1 MLLAGT
7 RPSGDPSKRPKGL
20 QRQPTPQCMRSG
32 AHPPLYLSC
41 ERSQSMTHAD
51 LVDVR
56 GLSVSAASPAA
67 VERFDVLID
76 DLYYY
81 RLGVQDRLD
90 ALLQQYPD
98 FGLAH
103 VLKGYSL
110 MTDGTLDLHAKARA
124 HLLQAE
130 AWPANPR
137 ERLHQEAL
145 RAWIAQDLSA
155 RAAAWE
161 QILVQWPLDLLALR
175 QHTGALFWSGD
186 KRHQAEVSAGVA
198 SQWGAQTP
206 GYAHFLSAHAFAME
220 EVGHYAV
227 AERYARQALALQP
240 QDLWA
245 LHGLAHV
252 FEMQGRVREGI
263 ELLSD
268 AARFLNDY
276 NLFRGH
282 LWWHLSLFKFSQARF
297 DEVLELFDHEVYPQ
311 SSTFYLDIQN
321 GASLLAR
328 LEFQGVDVGLARWER
343 LAQASLRSA
352 TQCTVWFT
360 AMHHVMALMRS
371 GRVSAVQSTFDYL
384 SAAGTSST
392 QAALAHQL
400 GQAVT
405 AFYQDKP
412 CEALERML
420 AVRQR
425 HGELGASHA
434 QQDLY
439 DQIMVMA
446 ALQLGDLLRVRQL
459 LKARLSTRIW
469 DVATWQAYESRSRSI
484 DQAHDAAA
492 VRAAL
497 RWDMN

>member
-1 MLLAGT
+1 
-7 RPSGDPSKRPKGL
+7 
-20 QRQPTPQCMRSG
+20 
-32 AHPPLYLSC
+32 
-41 ERSQSMTHAD
+41 MTH
-51 LVDVR
+51 VDIMDIR
-56 GLSVSAASPAA
+56 GLSLTAPSSAA
-67 VERFDVLID
+67 VERFDALID
-76 DLYYY
+76 DIYYY
-81 RLGVQDRLD
+81 RLGTGDRLD
-90 ALLQQYPD
+90 ALLQEFPE
-98 FGLAH
+98 FVLAH

-110 MTDGTLDLHAKARA
+110 MTEYTLDAQPRARA

-130 AWPANPR
+130 ALPANPR

-161 QILVQWPLDLLALR
+161 QILVEWPLDLLALR
-175 QHTGALFWSGD
+175 QHTGTLFWTGD

-198 SQWGAQTP
+198 GHWGPRTP
-206 GYAHFLSAHAFAME
+206 GYGHFLSAHAFAME
-220 EVGHYAV
+220 EVGQYEV
-227 AERYARQALALQP
+227 AERCAREALALQP

-245 LHGLAHV
+245 LHGLVHV
-252 FEMQGRVREGI
+252 FEMQGRVPEGI

-282 LWWHLSLFKFSQARF
+282 LWWHLSLFKFLQGRF
-297 DEVLELFDHEVYPQ
+297 DEVLDLFDREVYPK
-311 SSTFYLDIQN
+311 SSTFYIDVQN

-343 LAQASLRSA
+343 LAQASLLNA
-352 TQCTVWFT
+352 TQSTVWFT
-360 AMHHVMALMRS
+360 SMHHVMALMRS
-371 GRVSAVQSTFDYL
+371 GRVSAVQSAIEYL
-384 SAAGTSST
+384 RSAGTSST
-392 QAALAHQL
+392 QAALAHEL
-400 GQAVT
+400 ARAAA

-412 CEALERML
+412 REALERML

-425 HGELGASHA
+425 HGELGASHV

-446 ALQLGDLLRVRQL
+446 ALQLGDLPRVRQL

-469 DVATWQAYESRSRSI
+469 DAATWQAYESRSRRV
-484 DQAHDAAA
+484 DEAHDAAA

-497 RWDMN
+497 RWDTN

>member
-1 MLLAGT
+1 
-7 RPSGDPSKRPKGL
+7 
-20 QRQPTPQCMRSG
+20 
-32 AHPPLYLSC
+32 
-41 ERSQSMTHAD
+41 MTHAGII
-51 LVDVR
+51 DVR
-56 GLSVSAASPAA
+56 GLSLSAASSAA
-67 VERFDVLID
+67 VERFDALID
-76 DLYYY
+76 DIYYY

-90 ALLQQYPD
+90 ALLQEFPE
-98 FGLAH
+98 FVLAH

-110 MTDGTLDLHAKARA
+110 MTEGTLDAHPKARA
-124 HLLQAE
+124 HLLLAE
-130 AWPANPR
+130 ALPANPR

-145 RAWIAQDLSA
+145 RAWVAQDFSA

-161 QILVQWPLDLLALR
+161 QILVEWPLDLLALR
-175 QHTGALFWSGD
+175 QHTGTLFWTGD

-198 SQWGAQTP
+198 SHWGPRTP
-206 GYAHFLSAHAFAME
+206 GFAHFLSAHAFSME
-220 EVGHYAV
+220 EVGHYV
-227 AERYARQALALQP
+227 IAERCAREALALQP

-252 FEMQGRVREGI
+252 FEMQGRAQEGI

-297 DEVLELFDHEVYPQ
+297 DEVLDLFDREVYPQ
-311 SSTFYLDIQN
+311 SSTFYLDVQN

-343 LAQASLRSA
+343 LAQASLLIA
-352 TQCTVWFT
+352 TQSTLWFT
-360 AMHHVMALMRS
+360 AMHHVMALARS
-371 GRVSAVQSTFDYL
+371 GRVSAVQSALDYL
-384 SAAGTSST
+384 SSVGTGST
-392 QAALAHQL
+392 QAALAHEL
-400 GQAVT
+400 AQAGA

-412 CEALERML
+412 REALERML

-425 HGELGASHA
+425 HGELGASHV

-446 ALQLGDLLRVRQL
+446 ALQLGDLPRVRQL

-469 DVATWQAYESRSRSI
+469 DAATWQAYESRSRRV
-484 DQAHDAAA
+484 DEAHDAAA

-497 RWDMN
+497 RWDTN

>member
-1 MLLAGT
+1 M
-7 RPSGDPSKRPKGL
+7 
-20 QRQPTPQCMRSG
+20 MR
-32 AHPPLYLSC
+32 
-41 ERSQSMTHAD
+41 AD
-51 LVDVR
+51 IVDSR
-56 GLSVSAASPAA
+56 GLSLSAASSAA
-67 VERFDVLID
+67 VERFDALID

-90 ALLQQYPD
+90 ALLQEFPE
-98 FGLAH
+98 FVLAH

-110 MTDGTLDLHAKARA
+110 MSEGTLDAHPKARTY
-124 HLLQAE
+124 LLQAE
-130 AWPANPR
+130 ALPANPR

-145 RAWIAQDLSA
+145 RGWIAQDFSA

-161 QILVQWPLDLLALR
+161 QILVEWPLDLLALR
-175 QHTGALFWSGD
+175 QHTGTLFWTGD

-198 SQWGAQTP
+198 GHWGPQTP

-220 EVGHYAV
+220 EVGQYAV
-227 AERYARQALALQP
+227 AERCARQALALQP

-252 FEMQGRVREGI
+252 FEMQDRTREGI

-297 DEVLELFDHEVYPQ
+297 DEVLDLFDREVYPQ
-311 SSTFYLDIQN
+311 SSTFYLDVQN

-343 LAQASLRSA
+343 LAQASLLNATKSA
-352 TQCTVWFT
+352 VWFT
-360 AMHHVMALMRS
+360 ALHHVMALVRS

-384 SAAGTSST
+384 SSAGTRST
-392 QAALAHQL
+392 QAALAHEL
-400 GQAVT
+400 AQAGA
-405 AFYQDKP
+405 AFYQDMP
-412 CEALERML
+412 REALERML

-425 HGELGASHA
+425 HGELGASHV

-446 ALQLGDLLRVRQL
+446 ALQLGDLPRVRQL

-469 DVATWQAYESRSRSI
+469 DAATWQAYESRSRRVDAI
-484 DQAHDAAA
+484 DDAPA

-497 RWDMN
+497 RWDTN

>member
-1 MLLAGT
+1 
-7 RPSGDPSKRPKGL
+7 
-20 QRQPTPQCMRSG
+20 
-32 AHPPLYLSC
+32 
-41 ERSQSMTHAD
+41 MTHAD
-51 LVDVR
+51 ITDSR
-56 GLSVSAASPAA
+56 GLSLTASSSAA
-67 VERFDVLID
+67 VERFDAMIND
-76 DLYYY
+76 TYYY

-90 ALLQQYPD
+90 ALLQEYPE
-98 FGLAH
+98 FVLAH

-110 MTDGTLDLHAKARA
+110 MTEGTLDALAKARA
-124 HLLQAE
+124 YLLRAE
-130 AWPANPR
+130 ALPANPR

-145 RAWIAQDLSA
+145 RAWIAQDSSA

-161 QILVQWPLDLLALR
+161 QILLEWPLDLLAFR
-175 QHTGALFWSGD
+175 QHTGTLFWTGD

-198 SQWGAQTP
+198 GYWGPRTP
-206 GYAHFLSAHAFAME
+206 GYGHFLSAHAFAME

-227 AERYARQALALQP
+227 AERCAREALALQP

-252 FEMQGRVREGI
+252 FEMQSRVQEGI
-263 ELLSD
+263 ELLD
-268 AARFLNDY
+268 EAAQFLNDY

-282 LWWHLSLFKFSQARF
+282 LWWHLSLFKLSRGRF
-297 DEVLELFDHEVYPQ
+297 DEVLDLFDREVYPQ
-311 SSTFYLDIQN
+311 SSAFYLDVQN

-343 LAQASLRSA
+343 LAQASLLGA
-352 TQCTVWFT
+352 TQSILWFT

-371 GRVSAVQSTFDYL
+371 GRVSAVQSALDYL
-384 SAAGTSST
+384 RAAGTSSR
-392 QAALAHQL
+392 QAALAHEL
-400 GQAVT
+400 AQAGA

-412 CEALERML
+412 REALERML
-420 AVRQR
+420 AARQR

-439 DQIMVMA
+439 DQIMVTA
-446 ALQLGDLLRVRQL
+446 ALQLGDLPRVRQL

-469 DVATWQAYESRSRSI
+469 DAASWQAFESRSRRA
-484 DQAHDAAA
+484 DEARDAAA

>member
-1 MLLAGT
+1 
-7 RPSGDPSKRPKGL
+7 
-20 QRQPTPQCMRSG
+20 
-32 AHPPLYLSC
+32 
-41 ERSQSMTHAD
+41 MTHAD
-51 LVDVR
+51 IIDVR
-56 GLSVSAASPAA
+56 GLSLSAASSAA
-67 VERFDVLID
+67 VERFDALID

-81 RLGVQDRLD
+81 RLGVGDRLD
-90 ALLQQYPD
+90 ALLQEFPE
-98 FGLAH
+98 FVLAH

-110 MTDGTLDLHAKARA
+110 MTEGTLDAHPKARA

-130 AWPANPR
+130 ALPANPR

-161 QILVQWPLDLLALR
+161 QILVEWPLDLLAFR
-175 QHTGALFWSGD
+175 QHTGTLFWTGD
-186 KRHQAEVSAGVA
+186 KRHQAEVTAGVA
-198 SQWGAQTP
+198 GHWGPGTP
-206 GYAHFLSAHAFAME
+206 GYGHFLSAHAFAME
-220 EVGHYAV
+220 EVGQYVV
-227 AERYARQALALQP
+227 AERCAREALALQP

-245 LHGLAHV
+245 LHGLTHV
-252 FEMQGRVREGI
+252 FDMQGRAREGI

-282 LWWHLSLFKFSQARF
+282 LWWHLSLFKLSQARY
-297 DEVLELFDHEVYPQ
+297 DEVLDLFDREVYPKP
-311 SSTFYLDIQN
+311 STFYLDVQN

-343 LAQASLRSA
+343 LAQASLLSA
-352 TQCTVWFT
+352 TQSTIWFT
-360 AMHHVMALMRS
+360 AMHHVMALIRS
-371 GRVSAVQSTFDYL
+371 GRVSVVQSTVDYL
-384 SAAGTSST
+384 STVSKISS

-400 GQAVT
+400 AQAAA

-412 CEALERML
+412 REALERML

-425 HGELGASHA
+425 HGELGASHT

-446 ALQLGDLLRVRQL
+446 ALQLGDLPRVCQL
-459 LKARLSTRIW
+459 LKGRLSTRIW
-469 DVATWQAYESRSRSI
+469 DAETWQTYESRSRRVDEI
-484 DQAHDAAA
+484 RDAAA

-497 RWDMN
+497 RWDTN

>member
-1 MLLAGT
+1 
-7 RPSGDPSKRPKGL
+7 
-20 QRQPTPQCMRSG
+20 
-32 AHPPLYLSC
+32 
-41 ERSQSMTHAD
+41 MTHAD
-51 LVDVR
+51 IIDVR
-56 GLSVSAASPAA
+56 GLSLGAVSAAA
-67 VERFDVLID
+67 VERFDALID

-90 ALLQQYPD
+90 ALLQEFPE
-98 FGLAH
+98 FVLAH

-110 MTDGTLDLHAKARA
+110 MTEGTLDAHPKARA
-124 HLLQAE
+124 HLLQVE
-130 AWPANPR
+130 ALPAHPR

-145 RAWIAQDLSA
+145 RAWIAQDFSA

-161 QILVQWPLDLLALR
+161 QILVKWPLDLLALR
-175 QHTGALFWSGD
+175 QHTGTLFWTGD
-186 KRHQAEVSAGVA
+186 KRYQAEVSAGVA
-198 SQWGAQTP
+198 GHWGPQTP

-220 EVGHYAV
+220 EVGDYVV
-227 AERYARQALALQP
+227 AERCAREALALQP

-252 FEMQGRVREGI
+252 FEMQGRAREGI

-282 LWWHLSLFKFSQARF
+282 LWWHLSLFKLSQGRF
-297 DEVLELFDHEVYPQ
+297 DEVLDLFDRKVYPQ
-311 SSTFYLDIQN
+311 SSTFYLDVQN
-321 GASLLAR
+321 GASL
-328 LEFQGVDVGLARWER
+328 LARWER
-343 LAQASLRSA
+343 LAQASMLSA
-352 TQCTVWFT
+352 TQSTIWFT

-384 SAAGTSST
+384 SSVGTSST
-392 QAALAHQL
+392 QAALAHDL
-400 GQAVT
+400 AQAGA

-412 CEALERML
+412 REALQRML
-420 AVRQR
+420 AVRER
-425 HGELGASHA
+425 HGELGASHT

-446 ALQLGDLLRVRQL
+446 ALQLGDLPRVREL

-469 DVATWQAYESRSRSI
+469 DAATRQACESRSRRV
-484 DQAHDAAA
+484 DEAHDAVA

-497 RWDMN
+497 RWDTN